1 MLDSPT
7 ASFLGSDQ
15 MIWPGTIERAIAV
28 IDEAP
33 FLSKQQKRDIFYN
46 NATRFLRLSK
56 EEIAPHHSF

>member
-1 MLDSPT
+1 
-7 ASFLGSDQ
+7 